1 MAPTIQVP
9 AARIN
14 ILENVLEKRT
24 VANRVLK
31 EREKQM
37 LSGEDYQ
44 RMEQSLFVIILP
56 WLGSRGPIGGY
67 WEGNQ
72 KEVGTAVGYKPV
84 SHKPVDYKP
93 GDLQVSWSTVLRPQF
108 FSHAWFDHKA

>member
-44 RMEQSLFVIILP
+44 RMEVRLD
-56 WLGSRGPIGGY
+56 
-67 WEGNQ
+67 N
-72 KEVGTAVGYKPV
+72 KPFLQ
-84 SHKPVDYKP
+84 PVDAE
-93 GDLQVSWSTVLRPQF
+93 DT
-108 FSHAWFDHKA
+108 KASI

>member
-14 ILENVLEKRT
+14 ILENVLKKRT
-24 VANRVLK
+24 GANRVLK

-44 RMEQSLFVIILP
+44 RME
-56 WLGSRGPIGGY
+56 
-67 WEGNQ
+67 
-72 KEVGTAVGYKPV
+72 VGLDNKPFLQ
-84 SHKPVDYKP
+84 PVDAEDTKAMIAAQVLKEN
-93 GDLQVSWSTVLRPQF
+93 GDFDRVLSVLDDER
-108 FSHAWFDHKA
+108 AKALRI